1 MGIEINGNI
10 WSGTSPLYILF
21 FIIAV
26 IICSY
31 VLGFYL
37 GMQLEKSN
45 ENDRKAFE
53 QEKKKN
59 RCQ

>member
-26 IICSY
+26 IIGSY

-53 QEKKKN
+53 QEKKKK
-59 RCQ
+59 R

>member
-10 WSGTSPLYILF
+10 WSGTSQLYILF

-26 IICSY
+26 IIGSY

-53 QEKKKN
+53 QEKKKK
-59 RCQ
+59 R

>member
-26 IICSY
+26 MVCSY
-31 VLGFYL
+31 ILGFYL

-53 QEKKKN
+53 QQKKKK
-59 RCQ
+59 R

>member
-10 WSGTSPLYILF
+10 WSGTSQLYILF

-26 IICSY
+26 IIGSY

-53 QEKKKN
+53 QEQKKKK
-59 RCQ
+59 R

>member
-53 QEKKKN
+53 QEQKKKK
-59 RCQ
+59 R